1 MKNKIVTGKI
11 TNLDTGETHDVIP
24 FYLFWGGFEMN
35 TFIKILHV
43 ESFLHPDNS
52 RQISVD
58 CLVLD
63 SGGCMFKLTVNFT
76 PKGLDDELKILS
88 DITAGKIL
96 AARGYYTV
104 LSDADGG
111 ISLLDPTY
119 SPLPPE
125 YSLEEVEEVFRV
137 NNSSDRN
144 RLM

>member
-1 MKNKIVTGKI
+1 
-11 TNLDTGETHDVIP
+11 
-24 FYLFWGGFEMN
+24 
-35 TFIKILHV
+35 
-43 ESFLHPDNS
+43 
-52 RQISVD
+52 
-58 CLVLD
+58 
-63 SGGCMFKLTVNFT
+63 MFKLTVNFT

-111 ISLLDPTY
+111 ISLLDPAY